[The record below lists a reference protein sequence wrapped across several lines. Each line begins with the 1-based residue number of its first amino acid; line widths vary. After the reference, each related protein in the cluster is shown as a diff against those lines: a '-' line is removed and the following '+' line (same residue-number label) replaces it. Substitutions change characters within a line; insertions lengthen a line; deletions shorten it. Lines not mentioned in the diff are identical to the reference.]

1 MMKPIVGF
9 KWLLG
14 LMLPILSTLTACSDN
29 NTPPACKSELA
40 DQLIQSVYS
49 EKLHQDR
56 QFNGLDMTSI
66 RNNILQNKQYEGS
79 APLIVMDLTYNA
91 ETKPSFVKEL
101 SYDKESKIR
110 TCSATVSVLA
120 NQKLL
125 DQYMQ
130 QVPQQY
136 FNKDK
141 QEIKTTLAKKAIFE
155 NNVRYELQK
164 TDDGNVQ
171 IKIQGINL

>member
-1 MMKPIVGF
+1 MIKPIVGL
-9 KWLLG
+9 KCLLG
-14 LMLPILSTLTACSDN
+14 LMLPIIPTLTACSDN

-49 EKLHQDR
+49 DKLHQDR
-56 QFNGLDMTSI
+56 QFNGLDMTKI

-79 APLIVMDLTYNA
+79 VQLIVMDLTYNA
-91 ETKPSFVKEL
+91 ETKSSFVKEL

-110 TCSATVSVLA
+110 TCSATVSIFA

-125 DQYMQ
+125 NQYMQ
-130 QVPQQY
+130 EVPQQY

-141 QEIKTTLAKKAIFE
+141 QEIKTTLANKAIFE
-155 NNVRYELQK
+155 NDIRYELQK
-164 TDDGNVQ
+164 SDDGNVQ
-171 IKIQGINL
+171 IRIQGIRL